1 MLDEVLYCFLFFI
14 NVDIDEIFVLTN
26 MTKFIITVTII
37 TMFILVIIVNTKKEM
52 IKIILKLIIL
62 IIIMDVIIMAISFV
76 QLRMLAPEI

>member
-76 QLRMLAPEI
+76 QLRMLVPEI